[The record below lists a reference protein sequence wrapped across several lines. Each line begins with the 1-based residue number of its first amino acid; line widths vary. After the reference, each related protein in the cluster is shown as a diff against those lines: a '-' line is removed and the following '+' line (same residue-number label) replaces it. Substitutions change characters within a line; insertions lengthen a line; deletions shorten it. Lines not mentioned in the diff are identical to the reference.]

1 MYTIGLS
8 ITRDRIC
15 SVALEVTTAAPR
27 IAAAVS
33 VPCAEPFGTAGDAAS
48 LSEALREA
56 LPGVPLPGAV
66 LTLPPPITYLR
77 PMTLPVTDLPR
88 ARAIHLA
95 ELEGNLPIEDE
106 EILSDLLPAP
116 PEGSGHFFAVAAR
129 RSFVESAAERFGA
142 AGIRADR
149 VVTDPVALLLLAPE
163 DAGAP
168 LDGIYLSTFDDI
180 LLSRVS
186 GGAAAA

>member
-1 MYTIGLS
+1 MHTIG
-8 ITRDRIC
+8 IAIARDRIRA
-15 SVALEVTTAAPR
+15 VALEISAHAPR

-33 VPCAEPFGTAGDAAS
+33 VPCAEPFGAAGDAAA

-66 LTLPPPITYLR
+66 LTLPPPITFLR

-95 ELEGNLPIEDE
+95 ALEGNLPIEDE

-116 PEGSGHFFAVAAR
+116 PEGTGLFFAVAAR
-129 RSFVESAAERFGA
+129 RSFVESASERFGA
-142 AGIRADR
+142 AGIRVDR
-149 VVTDPVALLLLAPE
+149 VVTDPVSLLLLAP
-163 DAGAP
+163 GPP
-168 LDGIYLSTFDDI
+168 L
-180 LLSRVS
+180 
-186 GGAAAA
+186 